1 MVKKIEKLIA
11 EHEDKL
17 NEWVDSINRHTNLLD
32 SYLDFSTEEA
42 VDITMDAVQV
52 LAGLADISISY
63 GNFKEQFEHKDFR
76 PTFIGPE
83 LIINAEKTGTT
94 YLLGMDSE
102 GIYINTYLKWAENIP
117 YMDDRFWNDLMGL
130 QDFKGFELLQSE
142 EVGHQIKAKYPRQ
155 FASSKSMLFRF
166 FRKYF
171 MDITQYDDLGSLGD
185 LQVKWSFDHGIED
198 IITELAT
205 VFKVLYQLNY
215 SLWKV
220 GDLRAKK

>member
-1 MVKKIEKLIA
+1 MDKKIEKLIA
-11 EHEDKL
+11 ENEDKL
-17 NEWVDSINRHTNLLD
+17 NDWVDSINKHTNLLGPFQ
-32 SYLDFSTEEA
+32 DFPTEEA
-42 VDITMDAVQV
+42 VGITMNAVQV

-63 GNFKEQFEHKDFR
+63 GNFKEQFEHKEFR

-83 LIINAEKTGTT
+83 LIVNAEKTGTT

-102 GIYINTYLKWAENIP
+102 GIYLNTYLKWAENLP
-117 YMDDRFWNDLMGL
+117 YMDDKFWHALMGL
-130 QDFKGFELLQSE
+130 QDFRGFELLQSE
-142 EVGHQIKAKYPRQ
+142 EVGPQIKAKYPRQ

-171 MDITQYDDLGSLGD
+171 MDITQYDDLGSIGD
-185 LQVKWSFDHGIED
+185 LQVKWSFDHSIEE
-198 IITELAT
+198 IIAELAA